1 MYDKAASLGMR
12 ADRRSWRWSAMS
24 AEPGPTC
31 FRAEEQLL
39 AIWHCLSAF
48 GTIMPIL
55 PEPALAATLGN
66 AGAVLN

>member
-1 MYDKAASLGMR
+1 MA
-12 ADRRSWRWSAMS
+12 

-48 GTIMPIL
+48 GTIMQIL